1 MDQSQI
7 NLIGTITASVI
18 SILSAYTL
26 FVKVISPFFK
36 RIKFWMNT
44 WENFMIDWAGQE
56 ARPGRAAVP
65 GVMERLNNIDGELRN
80 NGGSSIKDAID
91 RIEKRLDE
99 GANNF
104 DEIEQAIEKIDE
116 RLSHLE
122 DNK

>member
-36 RIKFWMNT
+36 RVKFWMNT
-44 WENFMIDWAGQE
+44 WENFMIDWSGQE